1 MQVILGF
8 VLMIIGISY
17 CTESIVSTHKR
28 ALRLVKQVE
37 RNEYFS
43 FCAKIFFVSSFLVFL
58 AKIAYLAQ
66 AISYQ
71 QNIYFVLGICIIGIV
86 LVLFTNKRK
95 TGMFFLVNTIQGDK
109 NKLYVGKKA
118 LEK

>member
-43 FCAKIFFVSSFLVFL
+43 FCARIFLYHLFGIPGEDCLSGASYFLPTEYILCFGNL
-58 AKIAYLAQ
+58 YHWD
-66 AISYQ
+66 
-71 QNIYFVLGICIIGIV
+71 C
-86 LVLFTNKRK
+86 
-95 TGMFFLVNTIQGDK
+95 TGVVHQ
-109 NKLYVGKKA
+109 
-118 LEK
+118 

>member
-17 CTESIVSTHKR
+17 CIESIFSTHKR
-28 ALRLVKQVE
+28 AFRLVKQAD

-43 FCAKIFFVSSFLVFL
+43 FCARIFFVSSFFVFL
-58 AKIAYLAQ
+58 AKIAYLAE
-66 AISYQ
+66 AISYH

-95 TGMFFLVNTIQGDK
+95 TGMFFLVNTIHGDQ
-109 NKLYVGKKA
+109 NKLYVGKNA

>member
-17 CTESIVSTHKR
+17 CTESILSTHKR
-28 ALRLVKQVE
+28 ALRLVTQVD

-43 FCAKIFFVSSFLVFL
+43 FCARIFFVASLLVFL
-58 AKIAYLAQ
+58 AKIAYLAE

-71 QNIYFVLGICIIGIV
+71 QNIYFALGICIIGIV
-86 LVLFTNKRK
+86 LVLFINKRK
-95 TGMFFLVNTIQGDK
+95 TGMFFLANTVHGDK
-109 NKLYVGKKA
+109 NKLYTGKKV